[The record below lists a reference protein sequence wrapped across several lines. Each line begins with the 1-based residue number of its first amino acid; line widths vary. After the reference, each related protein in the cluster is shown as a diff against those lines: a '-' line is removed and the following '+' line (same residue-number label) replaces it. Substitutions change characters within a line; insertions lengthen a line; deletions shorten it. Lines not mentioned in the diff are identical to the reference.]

1 MSNQT
6 AISCGWCGKFVLSMD
21 EKKTTTRLY
30 EIFTDESGRLV
41 KDQNDAFFVAS
52 EHRCKVT
59 CGTCGKSV
67 ILENGLVYD
76 RPGFDES
83 TSFGEREAILRGK
96 SPHSC
101 KRN

>member
-6 AISCGWCGKFVLSMD
+6 AISCGWCGKFVLSVD

-41 KDQNDAFFVAS
+41 RDKNDAFFVAS
-52 EHRCKVT
+52 EHRCKAT

-67 ILENGLVYD
+67 ILENGIVYD
-76 RPGFDES
+76 RPCFDES
-83 TSFGEREAILRGK
+83 TSFGEREAILRAK
-96 SPHSC
+96 SAHYC
-101 KRN
+101 KGN

>member
-6 AISCGWCGKFVLSMD
+6 AISCEWCGKFVLSVD

-30 EIFTDESGRLV
+30 EILTDESGRLV

-52 EHRCKVT
+52 KHRCKVT

-67 ILENGLVYD
+67 ILENGKVYD

-96 SPHSC
+96 SPHTC